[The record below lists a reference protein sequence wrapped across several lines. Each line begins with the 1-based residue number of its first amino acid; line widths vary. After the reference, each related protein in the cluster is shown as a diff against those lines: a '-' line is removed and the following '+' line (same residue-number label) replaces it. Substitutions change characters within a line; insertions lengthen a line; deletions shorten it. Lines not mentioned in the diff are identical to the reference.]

1 MKHSCLECPFMHSF
15 QDNSHRVIDICVFDQ
30 SENYLQEV
38 GYWTVDCELEGFAEE
53 LWQMQVERGY

>member
-1 MKHSCLECPFMHSF
+1 MKHNCSECPFMHSF

-38 GYWTVDCELEGFAEE
+38 GYCTEDCELEGFAEE
-53 LWQMQVERGY
+53 MWQMQVERGY

>member
-1 MKHSCLECPFMHSF
+1 MKHNCAECPFMHSF

-30 SENYLQEV
+30 SENYLQET
-38 GYWTVDCELEGFAEE
+38 GYCTEDCELDGYAEE